1 MEDLYENVE
10 DCRILINNSQLD
22 EEVIKLCD
30 KISMAA
36 WRGSPERLTYPIQL

>member
-30 KISMAA
+30 KINT
-36 WRGSPERLTYPIQL
+36 ED